1 MKYRNEHLQK
11 LAQRI
16 NALSDRERFM
26 VALTFAALLLV
37 LWDFML
43 LGSQLTHRTAVH
55 TELTALQAE
64 QTIAG
69 AQRDQLTQTLQLDPN
84 AQEKLRLE
92 RYTQE
97 INRIDEI
104 LKTKAVEFV
113 TPQQMVEVLETL
125 IDKEPGLQLLS
136 LESIDPSKPLE
147 KGAVKPDKS
156 KASVA
161 PSTQQAGPNV
171 YVHGLELN
179 LKGDYVSIVSYV
191 RQLEALSW
199 RFNWSF
205 MSVVMN
211 EWPKAEV
218 KIRLETLSLT
228 EGWIGA

>member
-11 LAQRI
+11 LARRI
-16 NALSDRERFM
+16 DALNDRERM
-26 VALTFAALLLV
+26 VVAFTTGVLLLFLWDSMLLSSQLGRRAAL
-37 LWDFML
+37 
-43 LGSQLTHRTAVH
+43 RA
-55 TELTALQAE
+55 ELNALETE
-64 QTIAG
+64 QTVVG

-84 AQEKLRLE
+84 AQEKMRLD

-104 LKTKAVEFV
+104 LKTKTVEFV

-125 IDKEPGLQLLS
+125 IDKEPGLQLTG

-147 KGAVKPDKS
+147 KDAARADKS
-156 KASVA
+156 KASTA
-161 PSTQQAGPNV
+161 SPMQQAGPNV
-171 YVHGLELN
+171 FVHGLELN
-179 LKGDYVSIVSYV
+179 LKGDYFSVLRYV
-191 RQLEALSW
+191 RQLEALPW

-205 MSVVMN
+205 MSLTM
-211 EWPKAEV
+211 EKYPKAEV